1 VKKLIAAFLLFVV
14 ICYIGCYL
22 TLSNAPLATVYK
34 DENLKK
40 LFYRKKEDD
49 LYDFIKNNFIGKNGE
64 IYTRIKSVRS
74 DNATL
79 AESVGI
85 LMDYYLLKGEKDLF
99 DKEFNFLKNNLL
111 TQDSLIK
118 WKTGKNITC
127 NAAIDDLR
135 IIRVLMNAYD
145 QWQDEE
151 YFNTAGFVQERIYNV
166 QIRNGCL
173 AEFYSWK
180 EDTTKDT
187 VPLCYLD
194 SYTMDR
200 LEVFNNNWGKVAE
213 RALTIIKNGR
223 INTASPFFKKYYI
236 PETTLYKEDE
246 EYSASGGICLTYTLY
261 TVIHLAEMNEDTE
274 FFTTWLKNEISKGRL
289 YAWYNPATL
298 EPVNELE
305 STAVYALAAIYSKRT
320 GEDELYEKLVKRM
333 LQFSVTD
340 EKPEC
345 FGGFGDEGAEGF
357 YSFDNLT
364 ALLALTMAAG

>member
-1 VKKLIAAFLLFVV
+1 VKKLIAAFLLFAV

-22 TLSNAPLATVYK
+22 TLLNAPLATVYK

-49 LYDFIKNNFIGKNGE
+49 LYNFIENNFIGKDGGV
-64 IYTRIKSVRS
+64 YTKIKSS
-74 DNATL
+74 SNDNATL

-85 LMDYYLLKGEKDLF
+85 LMNYYLLKGEKDLF
-99 DKEFNFLKNNLL
+99 DKELNFLKDNLL
-111 TQDSLIK
+111 TRDNFIK
-118 WKTGKNITC
+118 WKTGANITC

-135 IIRVLMNAYD
+135 IIRVLMDAYD
-145 QWQDEE
+145 EWKDEE
-151 YFNTAGFVQERIYNV
+151 YFNIAGFVQERIYNV
-166 QIRNGCL
+166 QVKNGCL
-173 AEFYSWK
+173 AEFYDWK
-180 EDTTKDT
+180 KNTTKDS

-200 LEVFNNNWGKVAE
+200 LKVFNNNWSKVAE

-223 INTASPFFKKYYI
+223 INTVSPFFKKYYI
-236 PETTLYKEDE
+236 PEATLYKEDE
-246 EYSASGGICLTYTLY
+246 EYSVSGGICLTYTLY
-261 TVIHLAEMNEDTE
+261 TVIHLAEMNEDTG
-274 FFTTWLKNEISKGRL
+274 FFAAWLKNEIAKGRL
-289 YAWYNPATL
+289 YAWYNPATMK
-298 EPVNELE
+298 PVKELE
-305 STAVYALAAIYSKRT
+305 STAVYALAAIYSKKT

-340 EKPEC
+340 EKSEC

-364 ALLALTMAAG
+364 ALLALAMAAR